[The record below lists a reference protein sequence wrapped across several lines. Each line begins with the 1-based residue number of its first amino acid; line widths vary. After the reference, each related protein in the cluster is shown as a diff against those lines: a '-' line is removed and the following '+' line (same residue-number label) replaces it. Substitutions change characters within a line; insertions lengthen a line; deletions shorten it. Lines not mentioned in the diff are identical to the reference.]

1 MEELKQEKCCM
12 GGKCCG
18 GKALKVI
25 ALLAIG
31 GLGGFFAGRCH
42 AQKVDAPAIVQPA
55 K

>member
-1 MEELKQEKCCM
+1 MEELKQEKCC
-12 GGKCCG
+12 GSCCG

-31 GLGGFFAGRCH
+31 GLGGFFAARCH
-42 AQKVDAPAIVQPA
+42 AQKAEAPVVQSQPA